1 MKTVENK
8 GFLANNKTEYEV
20 DFFKDK
26 VEKLEDENQLLNSE
40 NQVLKHTIE
49 EQEAKLKY
57 YEEQLRLNA
66 EKKYSPSSEKNPDQL
81 SLFNEAEIESVKNQ
95 MEIDLEKITYNRR
108 KGKTKS
114 RKTYDD
120 LPIVEVKYVLD
131 DDELDCPTCGG
142 KLHEMKVETRKELV
156 IVPAEV
162 KVKHIHRQYYACRTC
177 DNKGTTGTIV
187 AAPVPNA
194 VLPKSLVSPSLLAF
208 IMDKKYRE
216 AMPLYRQE
224 KGFENLGIDIPRQ
237 NMGSWIIKGA
247 EIWLKPLFERMNYYL
262 LQEDIIHADETTL
275 QVIDEK
281 DNKKNYMW
289 YYGSSK
295 SSDKHISIFD
305 YQKSRSANHPKK
317 FLGNYNGYLQT
328 DGYAGYNKLKVKHL
342 ACMAHARRKFDEAL
356 KAAPKDADI
365 SKTKS
370 KKALKYFSN
379 IYKYEKVFKADN
391 LDFNEIYAKR
401 LEFTKPILEEF
412 HEWLLAESKKT
423 LPKSLLGKAITYSLK
438 QWDKLIV
445 FLEDGRLLPDN
456 NHAERAIKNF
466 VIGRKNWLFSKSSKG
481 ATASGIIYSIVETAK
496 ANNLNVFKYLTYLFE
511 ELPNIDLEDF
521 NQLDALLPWKE
532 TIPNEILLMPKNSK

>member
-1 MKTVENK
+1 MKTIENK
-8 GFLANNKTEYEV
+8 GFLANNKTEYDV
-20 DFFKDK
+20 DFFKEK
-26 VEKLEDENQLLNSE
+26 NKKLEDE

-81 SLFNEAEIESVKNQ
+81 SLFNEAEIESVKKQ
-95 MEIDLEKITYNRR
+95 MEIDLENITYNRR

-131 DDELDCPTCGG
+131 DNELDCPTCGG
-142 KLHEMKVETRKELV
+142 QLHEMKVETRKELV

-162 KVKHIHRQYYACRTC
+162 KIKHIHRQYYACRTC
-177 DNKGTTGTIV
+177 DSKGTTGTIV
-187 AAPVPNA
+187 VAPVPNA
-194 VLPKSLVSPSLLAF
+194 VLPKSLVSPSMLAF

-237 NMGSWIIKGA
+237 NMGLWIIKGA
-247 EIWLKPLFERMNYYL
+247 EMWLKPLFERMNYYL
-262 LQEDIIHADETTL
+262 LKEDIIHADETTL

-295 SSDKHISIFD
+295 SSNKHISIFD

-328 DGYAGYNKLKVKHL
+328 DGYAGYNKLGVKHL

-370 KKALKYFSN
+370 KEALKYFSN
-379 IYKYEKVFKADN
+379 IYKYEKNFKADS

-412 HEWLLAESKKT
+412 HKWLLAESKKT

-445 FLEDGRLLPDN
+445 FLEDGRLVPDN
-456 NHAERAIKNF
+456 NHALYTDYFYPHPLYE
-466 VIGRKNWLFSKSSKG
+466 VS
-481 ATASGIIYSIVETAK
+481 
-496 ANNLNVFKYLTYLFE
+496 
-511 ELPNIDLEDF
+511 
-521 NQLDALLPWKE
+521 
-532 TIPNEILLMPKNSK
+532 